1 MTRAVVAFLAAF
13 EAVITAAI
21 GLGVALAPLT
31 LVWAVQYHMAT
42 SWAVFW
48 RAAGDA
54 WLLGL
59 GVDAHVDLDRLT
71 ALSLGLPGAVPSF
84 TVTIAGLGVA
94 LFTVLMGARIG
105 RRAAETPFVLTGAI
119 AAVAAFTLAAWA
131 VALTAQADVFGP
143 VVAQAAPVAGAT
155 FAAGILLGIGL
166 DWASNRDHVPPV
178 LAHAL
183 GAETRMVVAASL
195 RAATGAVALLVAASA
210 VFVAVLIFAHFGRAV
225 SLYEALQTGYL
236 GGVTLTLAQ
245 LAFLPNAVLWAMS
258 WLIGPGFAL
267 GGGAAV
273 APGSGLASSLPGV
286 PLLAIIPAHSPSGAY
301 VAIAIPV
308 LAGAASGFLTHRVLR
323 KSKPPL
329 DTPLDLALV
338 AGGAAVL
345 GGAILALLAWWSGGT
360 LAPGVLAHLGPSAW
374 KTGVFG
380 GLELGV
386 GLAIG
391 LAAGHLRGQAMDWTP
406 LQRSRPEKTRAEEH
420 PERDR
425 ADDDGPVVEK
435 SAEEASTPDF
445 VTTGD

>member
-48 RAAGDA
+48 RAAADA

-71 ALSLGLPGAVPSF
+71 ALTLGLPGAVPHF

-94 LFTVLMGARIG
+94 LFSVLMGARIG

-119 AAVAAFTLAAWA
+119 AAVATFTLAALV
-131 VALTAQADVFGP
+131 VALTAQADIFGP
-143 VVAQAAPVAGAT
+143 LVGQAAPVAGAT
-155 FAAGILLGIGL
+155 FAAGVALGIGL
-166 DWASNRDHVPPV
+166 DWARERDHVPP
-178 LAHAL
+178 AL
-183 GAETRMVVAASL
+183 VHVFGPQTRMAIAASL

-210 VFVAVLIFAHFGRAV
+210 LFVAILIFANFGRAV

-236 GGVTLTLAQ
+236 GGATLTLAQ

-258 WLIGPGFAL
+258 WLVGPGFAL
-267 GGGAAV
+267 GGAAI
-273 APGSGLASSLPGV
+273 APGSGLETGLPGV
-286 PLLAIIPAHSPSGAY
+286 PLLAIIPAHSPSAAF
-301 VAIAIPV
+301 VAVVVPV
-308 LAGAASGFLTHRVLR
+308 LAGAASGFLTHRLLR
-323 KSKPPL
+323 KGTPPF
-329 DTPLDLALV
+329 DTPLDLVVV
-338 AGGAAVL
+338 AAGAAVI
-345 GGAILALLAWWSGGT
+345 GGLMLALLAWWSGGT
-360 LAPGVLAHLGPSAW
+360 LAPGALAHLGPSAW

-386 GLAIG
+386 GLAFG
-391 LAAGHLRGQAMDWTP
+391 LAAGHLRAQAMDWAP
-406 LQRSRPEKTRAEEH
+406 VDSESRDLSSVP
-420 PERDR
+420 
-425 ADDDGPVVEK
+425 
-435 SAEEASTPDF
+435 
-445 VTTGD
+445 

>member
-48 RAAGDA
+48 RASADA

-71 ALSLGLPGAVPSF
+71 ALSLGLPGAVPPF

-105 RRAAETPFVLTGAI
+105 RRAAETPYVLTGGI
-119 AAVAAFTLAAWA
+119 AAVASFTAVTSI
-131 VALTAQADVFGP
+131 VALTAQAKVFGP
-143 VVAQAAPVAGAT
+143 AVVQAPLVAAAT
-155 FAAGILLGIGL
+155 FGAGILLGIGM
-166 DWASNRDHVPPV
+166 DWAANRDHVPPL
-178 LAHAL
+178 LAHAF
-183 GAETRMVVAASL
+183 GAETRMVVGSSL
-195 RAATGAVALLVAASA
+195 RAATGAVALLVAASGL
-210 VFVAVLIFAHFGRAV
+210 FVAILLFAHFGRAV
-225 SLYEALQTGYL
+225 ALYEGLQAGFL
-236 GGVTLTLAQ
+236 GGITLTLAQ

-267 GGGAAV
+267 GGGGAV
-273 APGSGLASSLPGV
+273 APGAGLDSGLPGV
-286 PLLAIIPAHSPSGAY
+286 PLLAIVPAHSPTAAY

-308 LAGAASGFLTHRVLR
+308 AAGAASGFLSHRILK
-323 KSKPPL
+323 KSTPPF
-329 DTPLDLALV
+329 DTPLDLVLV
-338 AGGAAVL
+338 AAGAAVF
-345 GGAILALLAWWSGGT
+345 GGGVLALLAWWSGGT
-360 LAPGVLAHLGPSAW
+360 LAPGVLADLGPSTW

-380 GLELGV
+380 GLELGA

-391 LAAGHLRGQAMDWTP
+391 LAIGHWRGQAHDWTP
-406 LQRSRPEKTRAEEH
+406 LRREE
-420 PERDR
+420 P
-425 ADDDGPVVEK
+425 APEK
-435 SAEEASTPDF
+435 SAALATDNDF
-445 VTTGD
+445 VTAGD